1 MQTQSLPLWWRPEG
15 LKLGRVTGLVTP
27 ETQLPGGLERRE
39 MSETHKIAV
48 PGSHG
53 YSMSQ

>member
-27 ETQLPGGLERRE
+27 ETQLPGGLERE
-39 MSETHKIAV
+39 MSETHEVTV
-48 PGSHG
+48 PGQPQTD
-53 YSMSQ
+53 MSQ